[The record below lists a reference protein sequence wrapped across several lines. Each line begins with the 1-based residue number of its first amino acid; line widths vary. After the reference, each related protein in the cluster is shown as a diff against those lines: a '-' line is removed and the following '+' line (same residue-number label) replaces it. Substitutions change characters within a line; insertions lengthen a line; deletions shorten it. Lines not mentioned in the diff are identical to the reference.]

1 MCLLSCCRIAKSQE
15 ELEQAEDMLM
25 KMLFPCMERDPRK
38 SETVEQQMLVESPS
52 LEVVKMHFDRVLDN
66 LI

>member
-1 MCLLSCCRIAKSQE
+1 
-15 ELEQAEDMLM
+15 MLM